1 MQIPLLFTLMS
12 ELALLLVASG
22 ESEMLVVFL
31 LGPDLTLYI
40 DDAGMFVIRGLRL
53 PGIVRLISCT
63 NQHLSIIFDQLCY
76 HMKIKL

>member
-1 MQIPLLFTLMS
+1 MQIPLLFTLIS

-63 NQHLSIIFDQLCY
+63 TQHLRIIIGYLCY
-76 HMKIKL
+76 L